1 MSRAISICRLSN
13 HDACQVLAI
22 AESCGLGSWSENDY
36 ILEFEKEES
45 IALGAFVSEV
55 LMGFIVGRIVPSSLG
70 SNSHDAEIYNIGV
83 RPDEHRKGVGRMLMQ
98 HFLET
103 ALINGAQKI
112 WLEVRA
118 TNFAATEFYKSLG
131 FTACGTRKAFY
142 SSPPGDAVLM
152 MAEASVLHPTI
163 SKESLP

>member
-13 HDACQVLAI
+13 QDARQVRVI
-22 AESCGLGSWSENDY
+22 AESCGLSSWSENDY

-45 IALGAFVSEV
+45 IAFGAFVSAV
-55 LMGFIVGRIVPSSLG
+55 LIGFIVGRIVPSSSG
-70 SNSHDAEIYNIGV
+70 NNSHDAEIYNIGV
-83 RPDEHRKGVGRMLMQ
+83 RADEHRKGVGRMLMQ
-98 HFLET
+98 NFLET
-103 ALINGAQKI
+103 ALINGADKV
-112 WLEVRA
+112 WLEVRS

-152 MAEASVLHPTI
+152 MAEASVMHPTI